1 MPKGN
6 GDGEEPPKMV
16 ISKPTPM
23 ADLKIKKNVKKTEK
37 RTVIAQAIHEVTP
50 TNNFF
55 TFVKLLSISGE
66 QLFLFDKL
74 LCNKRLL
81 K

>member
-6 GDGEEPPKMV
+6 GDGDEPPKTV

-37 RTVIAQAIHEVTP
+37 KTVTAQVILEVIP
-50 TNNFF
+50 TKNF
-55 TFVKLLSISGE
+55 LL
-66 QLFLFDKL
+66 L
-74 LCNKRLL
+74 
-81 K
+81 